1 MRSSRD
7 WKFPTNPHSRHPAA
21 EATRRS
27 QREEIVLNDLEQ
39 WRTARGPARPVRR
52 PGRMAAV
59 LRGLVLL
66 LGVLAVAVVAAAWLV
81 GNAYADRIHPAVVA
95 GDVAVGSLA
104 PEEAQARLDE
114 RMRAFMEEPVTLRLS
129 QATWQPSAEE
139 IGLRVDTERTVAMA
153 VRAGE
158 RTDPALAAVNAMLGR
173 QEPITVPLVLAL
185 DQEQLDTY
193 LSDIARQIDEDASNP
208 RVVVTRGEVEIE
220 GGGAGLTFLKE
231 ETEARLRR
239 TIASLSREPVEVRVF
254 RSGGGANAV
263 SLRQAEQRARQVVS
277 GPVVLEAGG
286 RRWEIPVRQLGEWLR
301 SRPTAG
307 SGDQAGL
314 EVTLDPVSIQ
324 EYLGG
329 PARELERPAR
339 SARFQWSAG
348 DIQVTAPSEAG
359 QRLDVPAAVRSI
371 QQAALGTARVVQ
383 LPLTTVPPR
392 ITEGSARTLGIEE
405 LLGSGI
411 AVYTAAPEEHAGNAR
426 RGAEAVTGF
435 VVPQGGEF
443 SLAQAIGAVSEE
455 EGYRPELIGDGERGL
470 GGPWAG
476 VSEVSTSIYRA
487 ALVSGLPVQE
497 RNPAPLRVPYFEQG
511 GQPPGTEAV
520 FEPEAR
526 DLRFLNDTSAA
537 ILVQILVGDGELRVE
552 LYGTKD
558 RQTEIEPGALESQT
572 YPTGDVYWDDPAR
585 RDEETRLFAR
595 ALSGGE
601 VTVRRVVRRPSQP
614 EAEETVFT
622 RYEPLPTVFVRDE
635 P

>member
-1 MRSSRD
+1 MRHTRD

-39 WRTARGPARPVRR
+39 WRIARGPGRPARR
-52 PGRMAAV
+52 PGRMAGL

-66 LGVLAVAVVAAAWLV
+66 AGVLAGALVAAAWLV

-114 RMRAFMEEPVTLRLS
+114 RVRAFMEEPVTLRLG

-139 IGLRVDTERTVAMA
+139 IGLRVDTERTVALA

-158 RTDPALAAVNAMLGR
+158 GRNSTLAAVNSILGR
-173 QEPITVPLVLAL
+173 QEPITVPLVLAM

-239 TIASLSREPVEVRVF
+239 TISVLSREPVEVQVF
-254 RSGGGANAV
+254 RSGAGASAE
-263 SLRQAEQRARQVVS
+263 SLRRAEQQARQVVS

-286 RRWEIPVRQLGEWLR
+286 RRWEISPRQLGEWLR
-301 SRPTAG
+301 SRPTA
-307 SGDQAGL
+307 SDQPGL
-314 EVTLDPVSIQ
+314 EVMLDPVSIQ

-348 DIQVTAPSEAG
+348 DIQVTEPSEAG

-392 ITEGSARTLGIEE
+392 ITEGSARTLGITE
-405 LLGSGI
+405 LLGSGV
-411 AVYTAAPEEHAGNAR
+411 AVYTGAPAEHADNAR

-476 VSEVSTSIYRA
+476 VSELSTSIYRA
-487 ALVSGLPVQE
+487 ALVSGLPIQE

-511 GQPPGTEAV
+511 GQTPGMEAV

-526 DLRFLNDTSAA
+526 DLRFLNDTPAA

-558 RQTEIEPGALESQT
+558 RQTAIEPGALESRT
-572 YPTGDVYWDDPAR
+572 YPTGDAYWDDPAR
-585 RDEETRLFAR
+585 EDEETRLVAR
-595 ALSGGE
+595 ALPGGE
-601 VTVRRVVRRPSQP
+601 VTVRRVVRRPGQP
-614 EAEETVFT
+614 DAEETVFT